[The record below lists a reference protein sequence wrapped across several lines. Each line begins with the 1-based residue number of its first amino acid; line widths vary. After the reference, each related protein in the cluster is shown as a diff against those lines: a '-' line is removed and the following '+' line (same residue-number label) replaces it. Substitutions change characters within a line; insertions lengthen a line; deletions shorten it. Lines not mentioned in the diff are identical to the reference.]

1 MSTTAVRPAP
11 IGNASDFRFSLSC
24 VLLAAAVA
32 GCETPASPDCTANLF
47 WVHSVECDVAGADV
61 LCQFARTDY
70 SRVCE
75 SSRTDLTNQAVWTT
89 SDSRVGVITA
99 PGRMTSI
106 APGHVQIVATLGRDN
121 ARSDMFAVAP
131 NAVAELMYQ
140 LSVIA
145 EDVAAERISGVD
157 VEVRPDRG
165 NLQTCATEDTGSCQ
179 FWVLKSHVEVIG
191 TKTGYQ
197 SARGSVKPS
206 ADPNESNNLRVLL
219 TMRAD

>member
-1 MSTTAVRPAP
+1 MSTTAFRRASIVS
-11 IGNASDFRFSLSC
+11 ASDVRFTLSGL
-24 VLLAAAVA
+24 LLAGAVA
-32 GCETPASPDCTANLF
+32 GCETPASPDCTVNSF
-47 WVHSVECDVAGADV
+47 WVHSVGCDVADAEV
-61 LCQFARTDY
+61 LCRFERTDY

-106 APGHVQIVATLGRDN
+106 APGHVQIVATLGRDS

-131 NAVAELMYQ
+131 NAVAELMYK

-145 EDVAAERISGVD
+145 EDVAEERISGVD

-165 NLQTCATEDTGSCQ
+165 NLQTCVTEDTGSCQ
-179 FWVLKSHVEVIG
+179 LWVLKSHVEVIG

-197 SARGSVKPS
+197 SARGSVTPS
-206 ADPNESNNLRVLL
+206 ADPNEGNNLRVLL
-219 TMRAD
+219 TLRAD